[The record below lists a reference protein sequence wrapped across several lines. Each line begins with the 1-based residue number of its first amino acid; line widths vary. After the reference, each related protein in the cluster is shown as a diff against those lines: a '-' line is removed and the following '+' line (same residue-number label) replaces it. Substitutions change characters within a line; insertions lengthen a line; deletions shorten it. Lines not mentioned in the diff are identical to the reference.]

1 MLQWFFLDI
10 LLYERNDIALLEF
23 VVEEDSPLHRPF
35 GVVFHVSPTVCPYNV
50 HCLGVNISARNVVVI
65 QYPLTLHLPL
75 YLQLCKDSVHLHC
88 THSVVL
94 CYLRHRHRAL
104 ALKDLVVIAHL
115 RKHLGYLV
123 PQFHILTADVSYLL
137 LLLDTNGYTGQRYE
151 ASLSEATLA
160 WMQGQLELARE
171 KGWPVIAAG
180 HYPLLTGYSTP
191 FVHKDRAAG
200 LLESYGVQLYLAGHL
215 HKRCVA
221 VQGELAEL
229 VVDQAI
235 AYPCCYAMLEVDGE
249 SCRYTPRQIAVS
261 DWAAQSGTYDPS
273 LLGFDA
279 CQTELEQARCRGIVE
294 RLRGDRDVGAEALTQ
309 AEDFF
314 WQLMDSR
321 AHGTV
326 SEHADALRAH
336 PGYGLL
342 VELAV

>member
-1 MLQWFFLDI
+1 M
-10 LLYERNDIALLEF
+10 
-23 VVEEDSPLHRPF
+23 
-35 GVVFHVSPTVCPYNV
+35 
-50 HCLGVNISARNVVVI
+50 
-65 QYPLTLHLPL
+65 
-75 YLQLCKDSVHLHC
+75 
-88 THSVVL
+88 
-94 CYLRHRHRAL
+94 
-104 ALKDLVVIAHL
+104 
-115 RKHLGYLV
+115 
-123 PQFHILTADVSYLL
+123 
-137 LLLDTNGYTGQRYE
+137 
-151 ASLSEATLA
+151 
-160 WMQGQLELARE
+160 
-171 KGWPVIAAG
+171 
-180 HYPLLTGYSTP
+180 
-191 FVHKDRAAG
+191 
-200 LLESYGVQLYLAGHL
+200 
-215 HKRCVA
+215 
-221 VQGELAEL
+221 QGELAEL

-294 RLRGDRDVGAEALTQ
+294 RLRGDRDVGAEALAQ

-342 VELAV
+342 VELAVGTIYNSWIPSVIESAVPYTTGFLLRDHRMMSPDGSE